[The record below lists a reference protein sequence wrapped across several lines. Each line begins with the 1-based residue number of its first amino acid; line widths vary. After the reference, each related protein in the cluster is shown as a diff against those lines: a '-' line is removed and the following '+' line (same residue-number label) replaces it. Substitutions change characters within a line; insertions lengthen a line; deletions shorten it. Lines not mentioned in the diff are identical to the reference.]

1 LFYSIL
7 VLIHGVPVITVW
19 RVIRILAFMAYC
31 LRDYV
36 WAARKGPKA
45 SRATIDRL
53 FVEWGHYLL
62 GVFKVDLRVTGR
74 EHLPV
79 ERDTPRV
86 YLCNHNSWLDIP
98 AMTAGTAE
106 GVGFVAKKELGRIPL
121 LAFWMR
127 AVGCVFID
135 RSDRHGARRAL
146 EDAARTLGDRPLVV
160 FPEGTR
166 SKTGKRL
173 PLKMGGMRMALM
185 AGARII
191 PVHINNSRAAYEA
204 FDPAAPTPLPVDL
217 RFFTPMDTKDL
228 PDEKASWNAIK
239 AYVEQCWDEAE
250 ADLKASSRQPSVLS

>member
-1 LFYSIL
+1 M
-7 VLIHGVPVITVW
+7 ITVW
-19 RVIRILAFMAYC
+19 RVMRVLAFMAYC
-31 LRDYV
+31 LRDYA
-36 WAARKGPKA
+36 WASLFGRQ
-45 SRATIDRL
+45 RAQETIDRL

-62 GVFKVDLRVTGR
+62 GVFQVKLNVTGR
-74 EHLPV
+74 EFIAATS
-79 ERDTPRV
+79 ERHVPHV

-98 AMTAGTAE
+98 AMTAATAE

-135 RSDRHGARRAL
+135 RADRQGARKAL
-146 EDAARTLGDRPLVV
+146 EDAARSLGSRPLVV

-173 PLKMGGMRMALM
+173 PLKMGGMRMAMM

-204 FDPAAPTPLPVDL
+204 YDPAGPNPLPVDL
-217 RFFTPMDTKDL
+217 RFFPPMETRGM
-228 PDEKASWNAIK
+228 PDEKASWNAMK
-239 AYVEQCWDEAE
+239 DYVVKCWDEAE
-250 ADLKASSRQPSVLS
+250 RDLAARGAADGGGVTM

>member
-1 LFYSIL
+1 
-7 VLIHGVPVITVW
+7 LITIW
-19 RVIRILAFMAYC
+19 RVIRILGFMAYC
-31 LRDYV
+31 LRDYA
-36 WAARKGPKA
+36 WAALSGPAHSRKVIA
-45 SRATIDRL
+45 RL

-62 GVFKVDLRVTGR
+62 GVFKVELRVTGR
-74 EHLPV
+74 EHLPL

-98 AMTAGTAE
+98 AMTAGTGE

-135 RSDRHGARRAL
+135 RADRHGARKAL
-146 EDAARTLGDRPLVV
+146 EDAARTLGLRPLVV

-173 PLKMGGMRMALM
+173 PLKMGGMRMALL

-191 PVHINNSRAAYEA
+191 PVHIHNSRAAYEA
-204 FDPAAPTPLPVDL
+204 FDPKAPTPLPVDL
-217 RFFTPMDTKDL
+217 RFFPAMETRGM
-228 PDEKASWNAIK
+228 PDEKASWNRIK
-239 AYVEQCWDEAE
+239 EYVEQCWDEAE
-250 ADLKASSRQPSVLS
+250 ADIAKR

>member
-1 LFYSIL
+1 M
-7 VLIHGVPVITVW
+7 ITAW
-19 RVIRILAFMAYC
+19 RVARILAFMAYC
-31 LRDYV
+31 LRDYA
-36 WAARKGPKA
+36 WASLSGPK
-45 SRATIDRL
+45 RARETIDRL

-62 GVFKVDLRVTGR
+62 RVFKVDLRVTGR
-74 EHLPV
+74 EHLPADR
-79 ERDTPRV
+79 EAPRV

-98 AMTAGTAE
+98 AMTAGTGE

-135 RSDRHGARRAL
+135 RTDRQGARKAL
-146 EDAARTLGDRPLVV
+146 EDAARTVGSRPLVV

-173 PLKMGGMRMALM
+173 PLKMGGMRMALL
-185 AGARII
+185 ARARVI

-204 FDPAAPTPLPVDL
+204 FDPKGPVPLPVDL
-217 RFFTPMDTKDL
+217 RFFPPMETKGL

-250 ADLKASSRQPSVLS
+250 RDVAARGAATMD